1 MSTGY
6 RVPATGN
13 ALGIT
18 TDSPGTTKDC
28 AESTCTED
36 LLHARYFDLQYGD
49 IFNPSDSPERLL
61 TVDMRKYLQDQVK
74 ATQLAGGRTRIP
86 ASAGR
91 QKPTSHSSI
100 PSCRPWVP
108 FNL

>member
-28 AESTCTED
+28 AENTCTED

-61 TVDMRKYLQDQVK
+61 TLDSSQVTECMRMENIYLV
-74 ATQLAGGRTRIP
+74 
-86 ASAGR
+86 
-91 QKPTSHSSI
+91 
-100 PSCRPWVP
+100 
-108 FNL
+108 